1 MSNLYIITGPA
12 GVGKSTISKR
22 LAESKNKSV
31 LIEGDDI
38 YHQVVGGYTPAWKKG
53 NHLDTFLKVC
63 INSIK
68 IYLEDGYDVVF
79 NYVLDNEDVQKIK
92 DSIKDVTIRF
102 TVLLSDEKTIML
114 RDKEREEDCRM
125 NERCLILLNSFKKEF
140 EGGNNTLDTSNMSID
155 EVVTAIDND
164 DRFII

>member
-22 LAESKNKSV
+22 LAESKNKSA

-38 YHQVVGGYTPAWKKG
+38 YREVVGGYVSAWEKG

-63 INSIK
+63 ISSIK
-68 IYLEDGYDVVF
+68 VYLEDGYDVVF

-92 DSIKDVTIRF
+92 DSIKDTTIRF
-102 TVLLSDEKTIML
+102 TVLLSDEETIML

-125 NERCLILLNSFKKEF
+125 NERCLALLNSFKKDF
-140 EGGNNTLDTSNMSID
+140 NGSNNTLDTSNMSID
-155 EVVTAIDND
+155 EVVTAIDSD
-164 DRFII
+164 DRFIL